1 MDIGGV
7 IPFLKIKKLHQLD
20 SKYLC
25 LRKNY
30 TCFLHQRNG
39 YFVLLAGIFVYR
51 IVL

>member
-1 MDIGGV
+1 MTIGGV

-20 SKYLC
+20 SKYLR

-30 TCFLHQRNG
+30 TCFLHQRND